1 VEERL
6 SLTPSKAIHDGLGD
20 METKGKAFQ
29 RLVVAGYLGLTLLFI
44 VIYFLAGYLPEAA
57 ASLATLLQ
65 DVALNLAIAL
75 AISFGSY
82 VLFRPLIEDSNRKTL
97 EEFQSKALD
106 LLTLEKGVR
115 EAGVVRVYENLDMDI
130 LAERLNTA
138 EKRVCFLSI
147 WLSSQPERLEASFVD
162 LSKRGVAVQVL
173 QATPNSDICKIRANS
188 QKVLFPDE
196 SSFEPVFISRIIEKN
211 NAYFQ
216 KLESEQGTNVEVR
229 LFDLLPPFS
238 LILID
243 NSVFVRFYGY
253 GEKAANTPHI
263 EFRLGEANDKFN
275 VFGAFV
281 LSQFEMIWNK
291 SAKAF

>member
-1 VEERL
+1 VSKRL
-6 SLTPSKAIHDGLGD
+6 SLTPLKAIHDGLGGI
-20 METKGKAFQ
+20 ETKGKAFQ

-44 VIYFLAGYLPEAA
+44 MIYFLSGYLPESAA
-57 ASLATLLQ
+57 ALGTLLQ

-75 AISFGSY
+75 TISFGSY

-97 EEFQSKALD
+97 EDFQTKALD

-130 LAERLNTA
+130 LSERLKVA

-147 WLSSQPERLEASFVD
+147 WLSSQPERLETSFVE
-162 LSKRGVAVQVL
+162 LSKRGVPVQIL
-173 QATPNSDICKIRANS
+173 QASPNSDICKIRANS
-188 QKVLFPDE
+188 QRVLFPDE
-196 SSFEPVFISRIIEKN
+196 SSFEPAFISRIIEKN

-216 KLESEQGTNVEVR
+216 KLKTEQGVNVEVR

-263 EFRLGEANDKFN
+263 EFRLGEANNKFN
-275 VFGAFV
+275 IFGV
-281 LSQFEMIWNK
+281 RLVSI
-291 SAKAF
+291 

>member
-44 VIYFLAGYLPEAA
+44 VIYFLAGYLPESV

-65 DVALNLAIAL
+65 DVALNPAIAL
-75 AISFGSY
+75 TISFGSY
-82 VLFRPLIEDSNRKTL
+82 VLLRPLIEDSNRKTL
-97 EEFQSKALD
+97 EEFQAKALD

-130 LAERLNTA
+130 LAERLKTA

-147 WLSSQPERLEASFVD
+147 WLSSQPERLGEPLVALAKKGVSVQLMQAS
-162 LSKRGVAVQVL
+162 
-173 QATPNSDICKIRANS
+173 PYSDICKIRANS
-188 QKVLFPDE
+188 QKVLFPEE
-196 SSFEPVFISRIIEKN
+196 STFDPAFISRIIESN
-211 NAYFQ
+211 NAYYQ
-216 KLESEQGTNVEVR
+216 KLKSEQGVSIEVR

-263 EFRLGEANDKFN
+263 EFRLGEANNKFN

>member
-1 VEERL
+1 
-6 SLTPSKAIHDGLGD
+6 
-20 METKGKAFQ
+20 M
-29 RLVVAGYLGLTLLFI
+29 AGYMPESTATLGK
-44 VIYFLAGYLPEAA
+44 
-57 ASLATLLQ
+57 LLQ
-65 DVALNLAIAL
+65 DVALNLTIAL
-75 AISFGSY
+75 TISFGSY
-82 VLFRPLIEDSNRKTL
+82 ALLRPFIEDSNRKTL
-97 EEFQSKALD
+97 EDFQTAALE

-115 EAGVVRVYENLDMDI
+115 EAGVVRIYENLDMDI
-130 LAERLNTA
+130 LSIRLKSA

-147 WLSSQPERLEASFVD
+147 WLSSQPEKLETSFIE
-162 LSKRGVAVQVL
+162 LSKKGVTVQVL
-173 QATPNSDICKIRANS
+173 QASPDSDICKIRANS

-196 SSFEPVFISRIIEKN
+196 SSFEPAFISRIIEKN
-211 NAYFQ
+211 NVYFQ
-216 KLESEQGTNVEVR
+216 TLKTEQGINVEVR

-263 EFRLGEANDKFN
+263 EFRLGEANNKFN

-291 SAKAF
+291 STKAF